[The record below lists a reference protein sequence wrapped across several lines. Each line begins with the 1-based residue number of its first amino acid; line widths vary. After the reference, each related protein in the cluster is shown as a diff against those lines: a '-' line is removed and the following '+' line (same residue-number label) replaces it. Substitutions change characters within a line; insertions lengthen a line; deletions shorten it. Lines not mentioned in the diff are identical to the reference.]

1 LTYDFL
7 ISCTKIIFLSEFVK
21 FPSFLFVPDYFT
33 DHNLLLLFCEK
44 TKQFPGR
51 AEKVQNS
58 LEFGKNN
65 CRKLSG
71 SIKKL
76 IT

>member
-33 DHNLLLLFCEK
+33 DHNLLLLFCKK

-71 SIKKL
+71 SIKK
-76 IT
+76 